1 MYHDIPPWYSNFK
14 GWYPPTVLNTPP
26 PPWYSWYPPTCIMK
40 SPTVM
45 NTLTVLKITPHGTHD
60 IPTLL
65 NTPTVLKI
73 SPTVLMISPTVL
85 NIPHGTAYTLY
96 RVICMCQ
103 FYPMIS
109 LGLERDNQAQTI
121 YTIFRHFF
129 CCQLST
135 RSLFTVRRQHKVN
148 LLTKDA
154 K

>member
-1 MYHDIPPWYSNFK
+1 M
-14 GWYPPTVLNTPP
+14 VLMV
-26 PPWYSWYPPTCIMK
+26 SPTCIMK
-40 SPTVM
+40 PPTVL
-45 NTLTVLKITPHGTHD
+45 NTLTVLKITPHGTEHPRTVLK
-60 IPTLL
+60 ISPTFIMISPTVL
-65 NTPTVLKI
+65 NTLTVLKI

-85 NIPHGTAYTLY
+85 NIPHGTACTLC
-96 RVICMCQ
+96 RVICICQ

-129 CCQLST
+129 CCHLST
-135 RSLFTVRRQHKVN
+135 RSLFIVRRQHKVN